1 MAAKAD
7 LKTTIS
13 ADMTGFAATMRRAGG
28 LAATTGTKIGQSLGS
43 ASGAIGGLVKSAG
56 AATVKFAALG
66 VATAAAASAAAL
78 FKGVKLAADMQSTS
92 VAFETMLGSA
102 ESAQK
107 VLGELQKLGAETPF
121 EFPELAGAGRM
132 LLAFG
137 ESADT
142 VAETLRRVGDVSS
155 GVMAPIGEI
164 AELYGKA
171 RVQGTLFSE
180 DINQLTGR
188 GIPII
193 QEFAKQLGVSQG
205 EVKKLASEG
214 KITFPML
221 ETAFVSLTSQGG
233 QFFGMME
240 KQSKTFNGVWSTLTD
255 SINMGLADIGKPIM
269 EALIPG
275 MNILI
280 GKLGTIDFAKM
291 GQDLGAKI
299 PEMVAG
305 IMSFVDG
312 AYKAFQIWQR
322 IGEVISATFLAL
334 SSPDYWSGL
343 ANIMTASLLRPLAQF
358 QDALKAVFS
367 GNDIMEALSG
377 KGEKSPLTKWLDDLG
392 TRGADKIQPI
402 VDVLADAFRPLDSLG
417 DVMAKYSGAITA
429 ATSPEAT
436 TGGEDLAAKAAEYK
450 KAGFGGLGG
459 LYQMQA
465 DKYNGAGVGG
475 TTFGGLNALAQMQSN
490 RAAGLAIGTGNAF
503 SMSNRYGVDE
513 NGVPKTG
520 RFAGIAGVGGPGFTT
535 GLGEKRRLRTSGD
548 DKGDKKNLTLQE
560 KQVSS
565 LESIESKIGQAL
577 TVN

>member
-28 LAATTGTKIGQSLGS
+28 LAATTGIKIGKSLGG
-43 ASGAIGGLVKSAG
+43 AGKAIGGLALSAGKVAASLTAAG
-56 AATVKFAALG
+56 AAAAGTGFVVGIKNAADLGGKLADLSARTGIAAGQLAIMGRAFEDNGVSADKIGGVINKLQKAITDFGNGSKTATKPFETLGIKFEDISKLDPAAQFELIQKKISAIQDPAQRAAL
-66 VATAAAASAAAL
+66 A
-78 FKGVKLAADMQSTS
+78 MQIFGKS
-92 VAFETMLGSA
+92 G
-102 ESAQK
+102 
-107 VLGELQKLGAETPF
+107 GELLTLFADGKAFANAGAFLGTQAEILNRNAGLFDEISDKLGRIPAKLQGFFVGALEPIAQNLNDILTKF
-121 EFPELAGAGRM
+121 E
-132 LLAFG
+132 
-137 ESADT
+137 S
-142 VAETLRRVGDVSS
+142 V
-155 GVMAPIGEI
+155 
-164 AELYGKA
+164 
-171 RVQGTLFSE
+171 
-180 DINQLTGR
+180 
-188 GIPII
+188 
-193 QEFAKQLGVSQG
+193 
-205 EVKKLASEG
+205 
-214 KITFPML
+214 
-221 ETAFVSLTSQGG
+221 
-233 QFFGMME
+233 
-240 KQSKTFNGVWSTLTD
+240 
-255 SINMGLADIGKPIM
+255 
-269 EALIPG
+269 
-275 MNILI
+275 
-280 GKLGTIDFAKM
+280 DFAKM
-291 GQDLGAKI
+291 GQDFGAKI

-322 IGEVISATFLAL
+322 IGELISATFLAL

-343 ANIMTASLLRPLAQF
+343 ANIMTAALLKPLAQF
-358 QDALKAVFS
+358 QDAVKAVFS
-367 GNDIMEALSG
+367 GDDIMEALSG

-548 DKGDKKNLTLQE
+548 DKDAKKNLSIQE
-560 KQVSS
+560 QQAES
-565 LESIESKIGQAL
+565 LKEIENNIKSAV

>member
-1 MAAKAD
+1 
-7 LKTTIS
+7 
-13 ADMTGFAATMRRAGG
+13 
-28 LAATTGTKIGQSLGS
+28 
-43 ASGAIGGLVKSAG
+43 
-56 AATVKFAALG
+56 
-66 VATAAAASAAAL
+66 L

-269 EALIPG
+269 ESLIPG

-322 IGEVISATFLAL
+322 IGEVISATFFAL

-402 VDVLADAFRPLDSLG
+402 VDVLADAFRPLDSLKDFG
-417 DVMAKYSGAITA
+417 KRYQTA
-429 ATSPEAT
+429 ATAPSAPSVGEAT
-436 TGGEDLAAKAAEYK
+436 TGGQDLRAKGAESTSSGFRGLGELYK
-450 KAGFGGLGG
+450 MQADLYDQGGRGRLQFGSAFSTNGPGREGSTQTGLGG
-459 LYQMQA
+459 
-465 DKYNGAGVGG
+465 
-475 TTFGGLNALAQMQSN
+475 F
-490 RAAGLAIGTGNAF
+490 
-503 SMSNRYGVDE
+503 
-513 NGVPKTG
+513 TG
-520 RFAGIAGVGGPGFTT
+520 RWSGQQGIADASFTT
-535 GLGEKRRLRTSGD
+535 GLGEKRRLRTSSD
-548 DKGDKKNLTLQE
+548 DKDAKKTLSIQE
-560 KQVSS
+560 QQAESLKQ
-565 LESIESKIGQAL
+565 IESNIKSAV